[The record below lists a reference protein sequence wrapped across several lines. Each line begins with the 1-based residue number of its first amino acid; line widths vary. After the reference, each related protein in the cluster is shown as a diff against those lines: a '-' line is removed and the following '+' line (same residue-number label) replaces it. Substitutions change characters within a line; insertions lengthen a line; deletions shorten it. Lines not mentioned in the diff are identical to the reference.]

1 MSIIK
6 VNRIKKRLTS
16 GYNVEVSYKPF
27 VHVVIDEFLP
37 AEVANKIAKTFPA
50 PDSSIWY
57 SYDNKLEKKQAQH
70 DARVIPTYINQILQE
85 LNSEPFI
92 GLLEELTMVENL
104 IPDPKFNGGG
114 MHSMP
119 KGHKLDVHAD
129 YSHHIDTGL
138 KRKVNLIYYCNPRW
152 QDDWGGDLEVW
163 DESVTK
169 LVTTIKPKFNRA
181 VIFIT
186 QSDNDVDSMHGVPDS
201 IKCPDNETR
210 QSLALYYYVNEFKE
224 QAIARRRGTRFVA
237 RPQDDKSQEIELLR
251 VKRQKGRI

>member
-1 MSIIK
+1 
-6 VNRIKKRLTS
+6 V
-16 GYNVEVSYKPF
+16 
-27 VHVVIDEFLP
+27 DEFFP
-37 AEVANKIAKTFPA
+37 VEVANKIAKLFPT

-57 SYDNKLEKKQAQH
+57 AYDNKLEKKQAQH
-70 DARVIPTYINQILQE
+70 DARLIPTYINQILQE

-114 MHSMP
+114 LHNMP

-138 KRKVNLIYYCNPRW
+138 KRKVNLIYYCNPKW
-152 QDDWGGDLEVW
+152 EESWGGELEIW
-163 DESVTK
+163 NSDVTK
-169 LVTTIKPKFNRA
+169 LATKVTPKFNRA

-186 QSDNDVDSMHGVPDS
+186 QSDNDVDSLHGVPDP
-201 IKCPDNETR
+201 IQCPDNETR

-224 QAIARRRGTRFVA
+224 QALARRRGTKFVA
-237 RPQDDKSQEIELLR
+237 RPQDDQSIEVEMLR
-251 VKRQKGRI
+251 IKRQKGRI